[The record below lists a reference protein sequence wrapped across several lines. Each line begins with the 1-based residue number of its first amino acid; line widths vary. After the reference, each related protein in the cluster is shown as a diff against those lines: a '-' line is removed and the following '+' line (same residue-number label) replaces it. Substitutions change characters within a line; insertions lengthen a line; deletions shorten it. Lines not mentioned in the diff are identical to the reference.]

1 MCLRD
6 ALVRL
11 WLPES
16 ALCLAP
22 EIHRQPTVIYGT
34 IRDEEAFPFLVDVEI
49 VKSGPVVMLYD
60 FGPEF
65 CFDCEIGI
73 KQ

>member
-1 MCLRD
+1 MLWCD
-6 ALVRL
+6 SGFQKALL
-11 WLPES
+11 ALPQKFTDS
-16 ALCLAP
+16 QLCEQA
-22 EIHRQPTVIYGT
+22 VIYGT

-49 VKSGPVVMLYD
+49 VESGPVVMLYD